1 MAEPDLMLT
10 STPQT
15 TVPVPQAWLGLLLPF
30 RGETWYQGHDPQEN
44 TDWHRSL
51 SDWLLLLLGPS
62 TLPGPNSSLSPK
74 GNRDDVYPLVFRAAH
89 TLCRLQL
96 SLNLVLL
103 PPQPVVFLGN
113 NPLGF

>member
-1 MAEPDLMLT
+1 MAQPDLMLT

-15 TVPVPQAWLGLLLPF
+15 TGPVPQAWLGLLLPF
-30 RGETWYQGHDPQEN
+30 RGETWYQGHDPQED

-51 SDWLLLLLGPS
+51 RVTAFCFCWALLLCQGP
-62 TLPGPNSSLSPK
+62 TPLSALRVTDK
-74 GNRDDVYPLVFRAAH
+74 DDPSVFRAAH
-89 TLCRLQL
+89 TQSRLQL

-103 PPQPVVFLGN
+103 PPQPVN